1 MNQEQYDNIRPF
13 NDQEAAEALS
23 RISKNPLLKDIH
35 DFIFKGGDFEQF
47 KLLLASMKGVDD
59 FQEKIM
65 AKVVANIVNG
75 TSKGLSYDGLDNIKS
90 DKKYLFVSN
99 HRDIILDPAII
110 QLIFYS
116 NGLTATEI
124 AVGDNLV
131 KAPFIEDLIRS
142 NRMIKVSRGGTP
154 RDLYQASVILSE
166 YIRQQIS
173 SDKSFI
179 WIAQR
184 NGRTKDGIDK
194 TSQGLLKMFDMS
206 GSRDFV
212 ESFSELNILPVSIS
226 YEYES
231 CDFLKAKEL
240 YYTRRGKYIKSENED
255 TNSMITGM
263 TQNKGRIYY
272 YFGNPISKNE
282 LEFCAN
288 LDKNERYKSLAE
300 LMDKKIMSNYKLW
313 SNNYIA
319 YDILS
324 NTLLYLDKYSVEEKD
339 AFVEYMNKGLSAI
352 CKMDSNIDISE
363 LKEIFLS
370 IYANPINSLA

>member
-173 SDKSFI
+173 SDKSSI

-194 TSQGLLKMFDMS
+194 RSEERRVGKECTS
-206 GSRDFV
+206 
-212 ESFSELNILPVSIS
+212 
-226 YEYES
+226 
-231 CDFLKAKEL
+231 
-240 YYTRRGKYIKSENED
+240 RG
-255 TNSMITGM
+255 
-263 TQNKGRIYY
+263 
-272 YFGNPISKNE
+272 
-282 LEFCAN
+282 
-288 LDKNERYKSLAE
+288 
-300 LMDKKIMSNYKLW
+300 
-313 SNNYIA
+313 
-319 YDILS
+319 
-324 NTLLYLDKYSVEEKD
+324 
-339 AFVEYMNKGLSAI
+339 
-352 CKMDSNIDISE
+352 
-363 LKEIFLS
+363 
-370 IYANPINSLA
+370 